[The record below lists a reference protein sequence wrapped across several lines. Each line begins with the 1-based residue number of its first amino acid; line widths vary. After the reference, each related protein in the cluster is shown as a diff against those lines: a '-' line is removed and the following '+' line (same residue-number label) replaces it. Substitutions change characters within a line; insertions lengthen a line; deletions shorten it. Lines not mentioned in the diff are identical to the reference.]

1 MDERVQG
8 QELTF
13 DKETRTNARVIL
25 SGILNSS
32 FISGLVILD
41 KVMAPLQGPTEALQ
55 SRSQNILSAYK
66 RVRAAIEEE
75 KEIRMDLDAKW
86 EEEIWPAVEEICAKQ
101 NLEIVMPRRASRSV
115 YRSNVNAEN
124 ASEYMKISVATE
136 VFDQVIMD
144 LETRFGEDQLKISNL
159 IALHPDHILDQ
170 SPEELYEA
178 VSDAVNHLTKVF
190 ESDEKNDLKEEL
202 RGLQMSIKL
211 NKEYALKTEKTEK
224 RLNLRIY

>member
-170 SPEELYEA
+170 SPEELYKA
-178 VSDAVNHLTKVF
+178 VSDAVNHFTKVF
-190 ESDEKNDLKEEL
+190 DSDDKNDLKEEL